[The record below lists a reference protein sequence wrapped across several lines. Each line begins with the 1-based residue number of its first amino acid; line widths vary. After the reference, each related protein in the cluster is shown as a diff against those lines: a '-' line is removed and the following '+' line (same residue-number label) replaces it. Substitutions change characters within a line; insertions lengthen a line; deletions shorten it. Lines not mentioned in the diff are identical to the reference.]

1 MIRRNGLSRRRRE
14 FGVRLAVLLGLAA
27 LLLAAQ
33 PLAAQGC
40 SFQLGFKALRDLIPD
55 VVGECLE
62 NEHHDPET
70 GLTQQATSNGLLT
83 WRKADN
89 WTGFFDRRHTW
100 VRGPAGVRQWP
111 NDEYFPWEA
120 WDPPDRSMRRITLDQ
135 LLNAEYRL
143 PLLGGEDTPIRLAD
157 GEASIAS
164 EREPSV
170 REYAGVIA
178 ETAAFSDLNGDGY
191 TDAAIVAFTSGGGS
205 GTFIHLVAFL
215 DRGGEPVQAARAF
228 LGDRVRVERLA
239 AARGG
244 IVADTVSHGPGDGL
258 CCPSL
263 SVTRR
268 YLLRGDRLIPQQ
280 ALVIGAPLPGES
292 VASGIQVRGTASTT
306 PGSGSLTYLVYDARG
321 GVIGTGTIPVAEGSE
336 SDYPTTFAAPI
347 EFFAARDEPGR
358 IEIIDP
364 AVARGMEP
372 ARTSVGVI
380 LQAAPLTD
388 GRERREPVSELVLE
402 LPASGSTVFGSL
414 ELRGRISSLPFEKN
428 LSYRLYDRA
437 GANVGEGY
445 ITVQGEFGGPG
456 TFAKSVELPEIIAP
470 RFIRVEIR
478 EESPVDGALIVS
490 TSAEFYFAGSA

>member
-1 MIRRNGLSRRRRE
+1 MFRRAGLFRRRRE
-14 FGVRLAVLLGLAA
+14 SGVRLAALLGLAA

-33 PLAAQGC
+33 PLAAQDC

-62 NEHHDPET
+62 NEHHDPVT
-70 GLTQQATSNGLLT
+70 GLTQQATSNGRLT

-89 WTGFFDRRHTW
+89 WTGFSDHWRTW
-100 VRGPAGVRQWP
+100 VRVSAGVQQWP
-111 NDEYFPWEA
+111 NDEYFPWA
-120 WDPPDRSMRRITLDQ
+120 ASDSDRSLRRISLDQ
-135 LLNAEYRL
+135 LLNAQYRL

-178 ETAAFSDLNGDGY
+178 ETVAFSDLNGDGY

-239 AARGG
+239 AAGG
-244 IVADTVSHGPGDGL
+244 EIVADTVSHGPGDGL

-263 SVTRR
+263 PVARR
-268 YLLRGDRLIPQQ
+268 YLLREDRLIPRQ
-280 ALVIGAPLPGES
+280 ALVIDAPFPGES
-292 VASGIQVRGTASTT
+292 VASGIQVRGTASKT
-306 PGSGSLTYLVYDARG
+306 PGSGSLSYLVYDARG
-321 GVIGTGTIPVAEGSE
+321 GVIGTGTIPVAAGSE
-336 SDYPTTFAAPI
+336 SDHPTTFAAPI
-347 EFFAARDEPGR
+347 DFFAAREEPGR

-364 AVARGMEP
+364 TVARGTEP
-372 ARTSVGVI
+372 ARTSVAVI
-380 LQAAPLTD
+380 LQAAPLTH

-402 LPASGSTVFGSL
+402 LPASGSTVFGTL
-414 ELRGRISSLPFEKN
+414 ELRGRMSSLPFEKN
-428 LSYRLYDRA
+428 LTYRLYEKT
-437 GANVGEGY
+437 GAIVGEGY

-470 RFIRVEIR
+470 RFIRVEVR

-490 TSAEFYFAGSA
+490 TSAEFYFAGGA